1 MRTESASDGIIHWNR
16 GRGRAARSTALSG
29 MPQLLLVIALL
40 VAQPVWAQAPQTP
53 AKREGAAEAPAATGP
68 KIYRWV
74 DAAGRVQFGSS
85 PPPGTRTET
94 VQVRE
99 QSLGEANTSA
109 GIPPGMDVVDQRN
122 KTAPAPS
129 YDWDAERPKRL
140 AEHCGFIRERVKEM
154 RAGQEWIVLDWG
166 KPPTRLDGPRR
177 VEELVKRDRLLKQY
191 CEGY

>member
-1 MRTESASDGIIHWNR
+1 MSRFLWGVTLAG
-16 GRGRAARSTALSG
+16 
-29 MPQLLLVIALL
+29 LVWTLPGL
-40 VAQPVWAQAPQTP
+40 AQAPAASAP
-53 AKREGAAEAPAATGP
+53 RDGAATEQPASTGP

-85 PPPGTRTET
+85 PPPGTRTEA

-99 QSLGEANTSA
+99 QSLGSEGKLPA
-109 GIPPGMDVVDQRN
+109 GLDVVDRRN
-122 KTAPAPS
+122 KTAPSPS
-129 YDWDAERPKRL
+129 YDWDAERPQRL

-177 VEELVKRDRLLKQY
+177 VEELVKRERLLKQY

>member
-74 DAAGRVQFGSS
+74 DAAGRVQF
-85 PPPGTRTET
+85 
-94 VQVRE
+94 V
-99 QSLGEANTSA
+99 
-109 GIPPGMDVVDQRN
+109 DVVDQRN